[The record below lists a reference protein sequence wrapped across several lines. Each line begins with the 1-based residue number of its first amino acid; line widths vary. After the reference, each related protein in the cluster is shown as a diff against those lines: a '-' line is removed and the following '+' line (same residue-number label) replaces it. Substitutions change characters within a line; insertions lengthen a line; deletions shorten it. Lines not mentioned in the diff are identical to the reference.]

1 LGFASPDRDIS
12 LPFRQVEKLVAHQ
25 QFDQKARVSLNTVK
39 DHRKRM
45 RKVSQGLFPQ
55 TAQQLADCWC
65 SYSASGC
72 RFRKRECRRGQAGC
86 FALEQ
91 VHIANKAVYLAS
103 DETERTTGQIF
114 PVDRGATIR
123 W

>member
-1 LGFASPDRDIS
+1 MLRLMTHTGSGNAEGQPGTVSANRRIARRLLMQLLGVW
-12 LPFRQVEKLVAHQ
+12 LPIWNRL
-25 QFDQKARVSLNTVK
+25 
-39 DHRKRM
+39 
-45 RKVSQGLFPQ
+45 
-55 TAQQLADCWC
+55 C
-65 SYSASGC
+65 
-72 RFRKRECRRGQAGC
+72 ECRRGQAGC

-123 W
+123 